1 MLNRELQCWSELL
14 GRQVCLAWHL
24 HGSYG
29 VSAFAR
35 QRAESLQSC
44 ESLWVK
50 FGNCDP
56 GRGEV
61 REGCPPEDG
70 EAVSRWARRADRPAV
85 NAAGTI
91 LELVLFWFRFKSQ
104 WTGLWFLF
112 LGYHM
117 AVAF

>member
-1 MLNRELQCWSELL
+1 MLNWELQCQLELL
-14 GRQVCLAWHL
+14 GNRVCLVCHL

-35 QRAESLQSC
+35 QRAESLQDC

-56 GRGEV
+56 GGGEIK
-61 REGCPPEDG
+61 EGLPPEDR
-70 EAVSRWARRADRPAV
+70 EAVSRQASRADRPTV
-85 NAAGTI
+85 NTMGTI
-91 LELVLFWFRFKSQ
+91 LGLVPFWFRFKLQ